1 VNQIFRVEKKLK
13 RSRLNILVVVFLQ
26 WFFTRLL
33 LLNRWLAAIVSKID
47 NLVDRNL
54 LCDGQT
60 IKQGRLCVNSN
71 VGARCGRDRPGNKK
85 RCGEISC
92 VAPGASDN
100 YALCQPAGLF
110 LRVALPFSLD
120 GFFHR

>member
-1 VNQIFRVEKKLK
+1 MI
-13 RSRLNILVVVFLQ
+13 
-26 WFFTRLL
+26 
-33 LLNRWLAAIVSKID
+33 
-47 NLVDRNL
+47 VDRNL

-120 GFFHR
+120 YFLTSIFDSTKQADVTKKDSDASHDRS